1 MSELVEPS
9 TARSAAPDPAL
20 IGLSLDALRRAAAS
34 GFKERGHVER
44 DVDLDPI
51 RRARPREF
59 ESFLM
64 GISFPANPF
73 AY

>member
-1 MSELVEPS
+1 MPAA
-9 TARSAAPDPAL
+9 TPAAPDPAL
-20 IGLSLDALRRAAAS
+20 IELSLAALRRAAAT

-44 DVDLDPI
+44 DVDLDPV

-59 ESFLM
+59 ESFLLD
-64 GISFPANPF
+64 ISFPANPF